1 MKRSVVMAALSVA
14 ILVLSSAALARRD
27 DAVQRTPHTN
37 KTAETPQVHAS
48 KHRIP
53 PK

>member
-1 MKRSVVMAALSVA
+1 MKRSVVMAAFSVA
-14 ILVLSSAALARRD
+14 VLVLSSTALARRD
-27 DAVQRTPHTN
+27 EAVQRSPHTI
-37 KTAETPQVHAS
+37 KTAQTPQVHAP